1 MLDARSGQVLVEGLV
16 GLALLAF
23 VWALIAFSTFIA
35 TNHIR
40 TAMAARHAAWQKGN
54 GIDPSVDDIEKKFFY
69 QAGLVKV
76 ETGDG
81 LGIGNL
87 ISGANV
93 ADLQQFSGGGKGP
106 FAAKVSFGLTASEIS
121 SATTFPFTLMTTT
134 FPLMPPT
141 LLKDFLQVESFCQW
155 DEVGETWDDWKKAIK
170 GVMSTFESESKG
182 LLGNWVKL

>member
-1 MLDARSGQVLVEGLV
+1 MCDTRSGQVLVEGIV
-16 GLALLAF
+16 GLALLTF

-93 ADLQQFSGGGKGP
+93 EETCSSFQVVTKVRSQQKCRSGLRQARS
-106 FAAKVSFGLTASEIS
+106 AAQRR
-121 SATTFPFTLMTTT
+121 FPSRL
-134 FPLMPPT
+134 
-141 LLKDFLQVESFCQW
+141 
-155 DEVGETWDDWKKAIK
+155 
-170 GVMSTFESESKG
+170 
-182 LLGNWVKL
+182 